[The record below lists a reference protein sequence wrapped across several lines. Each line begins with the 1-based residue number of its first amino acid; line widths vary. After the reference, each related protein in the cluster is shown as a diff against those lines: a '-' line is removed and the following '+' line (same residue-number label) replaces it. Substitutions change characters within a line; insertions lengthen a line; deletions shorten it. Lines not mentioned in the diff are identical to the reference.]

1 MSKKNVK
8 RIYKETLEERKERV
22 RNEGSAF
29 RTRVVPDKTKYN
41 RKRVKEEMR
50 KTDGKT

>member
-1 MSKKNVK
+1 MAKKNVK
-8 RIYKETLEERKERV
+8 KIYKENPEERKERV
-22 RNEGSAF
+22 RNEGAAF
-29 RTRVVPDKTKYN
+29 RIRIIPDKTKYN